1 MKQIKP
7 IDLTRLANGAHFLF
21 ITDVTECA
29 EADEKLKTKA
39 SGEIAA
45 LRKALTA
52 EDEALKLAQKN
63 LLSDEIKRADER
75 RDTLYRTFKKFVEAA
90 VDFPVKAS
98 AEAAVRLRQLLK
110 EYNINPQMQLDR
122 ETGMLLNLITD
133 LSGKFNTDVARLG
146 LTPLLVELKT
156 VNQQLRTATNK
167 RTNDRML
174 KIIGQLKLARAA
186 SDEAYRT
193 LVLKANALAV
203 IEGEADY
210 EHFIAY
216 VNEEVKHYKEE
227 AMARPKKQDGDKKP
241 STSKKTVEKL
251 LPAFEQENGFAP
263 GTLSLTGKT
272 AKGEDGTKLYE
283 LKSASGD
290 SIWVKVEDGKLV
302 KVEKAS

>member
-1 MKQIKP
+1 MKQIKKFD
-7 IDLTRLANGAHFLF
+7 IGHLANGAHFLF

-29 EADEKLKTKA
+29 EKDAKLKTKA
-39 SGEIAA
+39 AGEIAT

-52 EDEALKLAQKN
+52 EDAALKLAQKN

-133 LSGKFNTDVARLG
+133 LSGKFNNDVMRLG

-174 KIIGQLKLARAA
+174 KIIGQLKLARTA

-210 EHFIAY
+210 E
-216 VNEEVKHYKEE
+216 
-227 AMARPKKQDGDKKP
+227 
-241 STSKKTVEKL
+241 

-272 AKGEDGTKLYE
+272 AKGEDGAKLYE
-283 LKSASGD
+283 LKSTSGD
-290 SIWVKVEDGKLV
+290 SFWVKVEDGKLV